1 MKKISLIKMR
11 AKQKGKI
18 VEISGGHAL
27 QNRTMSMGIYAG
39 REIRKLSH
47 FAMRGPVMIKVGR
60 SVIALGHGMAS
71 KVFVEIE

>member
-1 MKKISLIKMR
+1 MR

-18 VEISGGHAL
+18 IEIVGGHDL
-27 QNRTMSMGIYAG
+27 QNRTMSMGIYVG

-47 FAMRGPVMIKVGR
+47 FAMRGPVTIKVGR

>member
-1 MKKISLIKMR
+1 MR

-47 FAMRGPVMIKVGR
+47 FAMRGPVTIKVGR
-60 SVIALGHGMAS
+60 STIALGHGMAS